1 MLVQNTRSI
10 NIRKVKG
17 VRGWKGIGLDS
28 SIGVTTS
35 SRSDCRIRKQIAM
48 APISVRTLKHK
59 LEKKSRNRE
68 KMKEFLFAQE
78 EIEKCAS
85 KRGSLDERKH
95 NFY

>member
-1 MLVQNTRSI
+1 
-10 NIRKVKG
+10 
-17 VRGWKGIGLDS
+17 
-28 SIGVTTS
+28 
-35 SRSDCRIRKQIAM
+35 M

-95 NFY
+95 NFYWTELIRHGGLGFRITLGK